1 MTHSR
6 VMARLVVCAIVSG
19 AVALMAWGSPC
30 SAGSTIV
37 VTGNQTWTA
46 GTHEIDT
53 LTVTSTGTLTLEAG
67 CILVFDTGT
76 SRVLVQGQLYA
87 DGELGDEVLF
97 TSSAEVPGTWDGI
110 TVESGGL
117 LDLSYAE
124 VRYGGYGFCNVFVD
138 DGTAVLDECL
148 IADSDWS
155 GLEVTGLESSLTLTA
170 TTIQDCA
177 CEGLLFW
184 DAGSLTVDDLTVRRC
199 DYGLLFCDAAS
210 LTVTDSTME
219 DCSYGL
225 LAADLG
231 SLTLTGV
238 TMEAC
243 SYGVLVDE
251 AASVTVTGSSIDG
264 CDCGLDVSNSSSL
277 TMTETTVGECAEGDL
292 VVTDTSVTLEDCI
305 LNGQGQVLGIGQ
317 HYSAPKMTL
326 SMNGITMDSGG
337 YAQIGYLN
345 NHLNF
350 DLTGADNDIPVIYLA
365 GSFEGDTTLPS
376 GQDFGAAYGFRDLPA
391 YYGLPRE
398 LFTIDADA
406 ELRIEGD
413 SVFAARSG
421 ETESAIR
428 VYGTLGTAETTRSKR
443 VYFTSEDAAPGSWA
457 GIWVESGGVLDL
469 SFAEV
474 SRGGYG
480 YTFDSLSRHDNV
492 LVNGG
497 TAVVSDCVITDSDDN
512 GLRVRGTGELEMAR
526 TQVTGNECGLR
537 CESLTSGTQIDL
549 DHNAFASNTAYGAD
563 NGTVGPTIDA
573 TLSWWGDPDGPSPW
587 GGGDEVRDAGDTV
600 LVEPWLDYDPTAGDP
615 ASFSI
620 LGVGYYPYD
629 PDDQLDDLDFAD
641 CNAVFEKF
649 TLLGWT
655 TTQYEGDFNP
665 QDPPEPTPEGT
676 TPGDDHP
683 PLDYEVRTSD
693 ALDGQ
698 GQADT
703 SDFLWCMGHGG
714 AGKWYLA
721 NAYYGQSSGD
731 EVFNHSDVVSGW
743 EDEDEWISN
752 SYWDTNLEW
761 VFFNMCSVMA
771 NNDTHLGAWAMTM
784 LGNHRVHGLFGYRD
798 TVNVNSATYSFLNL
812 ATVSNSSIAYSW
824 EVAAESNS
832 FDIWAFLIH
841 EADLADHFWGRG
853 AVYEDTTGEPSI
865 YYYYSEDSRP
875 IDPELSLRPSGA
887 SLCSSGLAAADFS
900 QPEWLPC
907 ERPWLAPYAVTEE
920 IPQTPRAYGLSPTSA
935 TVVTGG
941 NEYCSVYLD
950 RASGRSLRLWRSGA
964 VDYVVE
970 DPAFLPT
977 AMTLTE
983 AQRQCLDWINEHG
996 GLPAD
1001 ARLSRIIERKRRLI
1015 GTNGDSG
1022 REETVGFAFEYS
1034 HEAAGHPICGP
1045 TGGDRIFV
1053 SIGPEGVNHYF
1064 RLWRALGR
1072 SVSEPRQVVSAE
1084 QAVGV
1089 AAGSAADHGPPPSR
1103 CELAY
1108 LSKSYAETQHELVP
1122 VWVVEFADG
1131 KKVNVDALTGEVVP
1145 DFDRWPE
1152 AYDDGIPPTPPTGQ
1166 VDPDLSSGGSTE
1178 VVPQ

>member
-1 MTHSR
+1 
-6 VMARLVVCAIVSG
+6 MARLVVCAIVSG

-46 GTHEIDT
+46 GTYEIDT

-731 EVFNHSDVVSGW
+731 EVFNYSDVVSGW

-784 LGNHRVHGLFGYRD
+784 LGNHRVHGLFGYRTTIGD
-798 TVNVNSATYSFLNL
+798 TAAITSSLLDL
-812 ATVSNSSIAYSW
+812 ATDNDESIAYSW
-824 EVAAESNS
+824 EVAAETNGH
-832 FDIWAFLIH
+832 DNWAYLVH
-841 EADLADHFWGRG
+841 DADLEDHFWGRG
-853 AVYEDTTGEPSI
+853 PVGDDTTGEPSI
-865 YYYYSEDSRP
+865 LYYYSDDSRTIEP
-875 IDPELSLRPSGA
+875 DFSLQLSGVSRCSDRPG
-887 SLCSSGLAAADFS
+887 LSGLQPS
-900 QPEWLPC
+900 QNLPA
-907 ERPWLAPYAVTEE
+907 ERPWLAPYALVEE
-920 IPQTPRAYGLSPTSA
+920 TPQSAAAYELANA
-935 TVVTGG
+935 TVLVGG
-941 NEYCSVYLD
+941 NDYCSVYLD
-950 RASGRSLRLWRSGA
+950 RTTGRSLRLWCSGA
-964 VDYVVE
+964 VDYIVD
-970 DPAFLPT
+970 DPGFLPT
-977 AMTLTE
+977 TITLE
-983 AQRQCLDWINEHG
+983 QAQRLCLAWIGEHG
-996 GLPAD
+996 GLPED
-1001 ARLSRIIERKRRLI
+1001 ARLTKVMERKRRLI
-1015 GTNGDSG
+1015 GPDSG
-1022 REETVGFAFEYS
+1022 SGPEETVGFAFEYT
-1034 HEAAGHPICGP
+1034 HGIAGYPIYGP
-1045 TGGDRIFV
+1045 TGGDRILV
-1053 SIGPEGVNHYF
+1053 SVGPHGINHYF
-1064 RLWRALGR
+1064 RLWRGLGPSTGDPQQVLSASAGAALPAGGEKDD
-1072 SVSEPRQVVSAE
+1072 SPQPR
-1084 QAVGV
+1084 
-1089 AAGSAADHGPPPSR
+1089 R
-1103 CELAY
+1103 CELVF
-1108 LSKSYAETQHELVP
+1108 LSRSYAETQDELAPAWVIEYEEGREVFVDAFTGELVR
-1122 VWVVEFADG
+1122 
-1131 KKVNVDALTGEVVP
+1131 L
-1145 DFDRWPE
+1145 FDDWRE
-1152 AYDDGIPPTPPTGQ
+1152 AYDDGIAPSEPSKQ
-1166 VDPDLSSGGSTE
+1166 VDPDRLGDIPPE
-1178 VVPQ
+1178 VISP